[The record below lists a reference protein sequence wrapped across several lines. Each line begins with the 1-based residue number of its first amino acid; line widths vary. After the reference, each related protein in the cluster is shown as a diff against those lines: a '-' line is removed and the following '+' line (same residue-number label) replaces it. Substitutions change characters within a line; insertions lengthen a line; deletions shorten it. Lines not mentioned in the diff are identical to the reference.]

1 MGYQDEQVLRALAGR
16 AAITDLDARLN
27 RAQDSGD
34 VAAWLAGF
42 LPEATFSEPG
52 SAPRCGHRD
61 LEAYLQTM
69 KRGRIH
75 LSADSIIDVSGVTA
89 RHEASYLVLNPG
101 SNGTGLSVETY
112 GRRCDELVY
121 ERGNWYIAA
130 RRLEPLG
137 SETS

>member
-1 MGYQDEQVLRALAGR
+1 
-16 AAITDLDARLN
+16 
-27 RAQDSGD
+27 
-34 VAAWLAGF
+34 
-42 LPEATFSEPG
+42 
-52 SAPRCGHRD
+52 
-61 LEAYLQTM
+61 M